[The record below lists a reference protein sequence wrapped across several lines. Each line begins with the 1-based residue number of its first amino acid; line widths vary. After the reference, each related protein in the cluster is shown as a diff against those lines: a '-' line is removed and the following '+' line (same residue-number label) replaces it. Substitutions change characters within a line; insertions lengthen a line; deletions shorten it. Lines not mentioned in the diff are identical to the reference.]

1 MMEAASTYRAVH
13 AVSPGRLELTE
24 KTFRAPGPGKV
35 RIRVEA
41 CGVCHSDS
49 GTVEGLFPIDWPRVP
64 GHEVVGR
71 IDALGSG
78 VQGWVVGQRVGVG
91 FLGGS
96 CGYCEYCRNGD
107 LVNCRNQEYTGI
119 HHDGGYA
126 EVMIAKASGLV
137 SIPDDL
143 SSVDAAP
150 LLCAGLTTFSAL
162 RNAPAKAGDLVAVLG
177 IGGLGHLGVQYARHM
192 GFEVAAIARGADKVE
207 LAQKL
212 GAHHYIDNAA
222 TNPAEAL
229 QALGGAKVVLITAS
243 GGKTVAETFKG
254 LRPGGVSIVLGVGP
268 EPIEVSSMDLI
279 FGSRKLEGALTGD
292 PATGEATLRFSAL
305 SGVSAMIETV
315 PLERAVFPA
324 LDHSARLIVVSTPG
338 ALENITGKD
347 GKVQDNWLAREI
359 DRFLGEA
366 RADQTERPVDV
377 VFGPGAIEGRYPG
390 RLSEKPRWD
399 WIDLRGFNTWRDRIF
414 TEALDDGLA
423 KLVAGLYEVPDRFL
437 PLLRR
442 EERRRR
448 HRAIIG
454 FGIAALSVAALTT
467 AIAIWGLI

>member
-13 AVSPGRLELTE
+13 AVSPARLKLTE
-24 KTFRAPGPGKV
+24 KTMQAPGPGRV

-64 GHEVVGR
+64 GHELVGR

-78 VQGWVVGQRVGVG
+78 VQGWAVGQRVGVG

-96 CGYCEYCRNGD
+96 CGYCEFCRSGD
-107 LVNCRNQEYTGI
+107 LVNCRNQEFTGV

-126 EVMIAKASGLV
+126 EVMVAKASGLV
-137 SIPDDL
+137 SIPDTL

-177 IGGLGHLGVQYARHM
+177 IGGLGHLGVQYARRM
-192 GFEVAAIARGADKVE
+192 GFEVAAIARGGDTAE
-207 LAQKL
+207 LAKKL
-212 GAHHYIDNAA
+212 GAHHYIDSTA
-222 TNPAEAL
+222 TDPAEAL

-268 EPIEVSSMDLI
+268 EPIEVSAMDLI
-279 FGSRKLEGALTGD
+279 FGSRRLEGALTGN
-292 PATGEATLRFSAL
+292 PATGDATLRFSAL

-315 PLERAVFPA
+315 PLEEAA
-324 LDHSARLIVVSTPG
+324 DAYAKMMAGKARFRIV
-338 ALENITGKD
+338 
-347 GKVQDNWLAREI
+347 
-359 DRFLGEA
+359 
-366 RADQTERPVDV
+366 
-377 VFGPGAIEGRYPG
+377 
-390 RLSEKPRWD
+390 
-399 WIDLRGFNTWRDRIF
+399 
-414 TEALDDGLA
+414 
-423 KLVAGLYEVPDRFL
+423 
-437 PLLRR
+437 
-442 EERRRR
+442 
-448 HRAIIG
+448 
-454 FGIAALSVAALTT
+454 LTMD
-467 AIAIWGLI
+467 